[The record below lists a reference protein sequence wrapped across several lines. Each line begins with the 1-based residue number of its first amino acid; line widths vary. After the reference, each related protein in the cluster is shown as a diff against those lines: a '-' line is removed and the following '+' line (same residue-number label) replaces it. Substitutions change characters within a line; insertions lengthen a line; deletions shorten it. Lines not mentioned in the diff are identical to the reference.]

1 MQSNISTNTQIAAL
15 TVEIDAI
22 HFANGLYWKQENFQT
37 VAAREEYQRRQDRLE
52 EIRIELAQLRWETA
66 ANKEK
71 GKYSGSD
78 GKKKKR
84 PYVPPTITNLPFE
97 KAKHIIVDRTHRS
110 DQEAVDLPESL
121 HREQRR
127 KESIQ
132 PSADDRKWKR
142 SA

>member
-15 TVEIDAI
+15 TVEIDTI
-22 HFANGLYWKQENFQT
+22 HFANGLYWRQENFQT
-37 VAAREEYQRRQDRLE
+37 VAARAEYQRRQDRLE
-52 EIRIELAQLRWETA
+52 EIRTELARETSA
-66 ANKEK
+66 KEE
-71 GKYSGSD
+71 GMHSGSD

-97 KAKHIIVDRTHRS
+97 KAKHIIVERTHRS